1 MRQLLKRPRPLR
13 PLPRLKPP
21 RPRKRRKP
29 PLPRLMPPLLRKRR
43 LPRPKRLRPLLPRKA
58 RPRLRKTRS
67 LPTPRRRRPPCRP
80 CPRAPNT
87 ARPSRRKPFRPSKRP
102 SIDKKQGES
111 LPRPSPFAFP
121 VSLPG
126 GNSTRQLRQRLPHLS
141 AAGLPA
147 APHFG
152 QRDCDSISIS
162 LPDDV
167 SANIRKGCRP
177 RWRISPKRHD
187 TTPTNANVPDLSP
200 YRTVKQGGHQSRPL
214 FGRQLFFVWRFRP
227 SPPLRL

>member
-1 MRQLLKRPRPLR
+1 MLFRSGAGV
-13 PLPRLKPP
+13 
-21 RPRKRRKP
+21 
-29 PLPRLMPPLLRKRR
+29 
-43 LPRPKRLRPLLPRKA
+43 PLLPRKA

-67 LPTPRRRRPPCRP
+67 LPNPCRRRPPCRP

-87 ARPSRRKPFRPSKRP
+87 ARPSRRKPFRSSKRP
-102 SIDKKQGES
+102 SIDQKQGES

-121 VSLPG
+121 VSLPS

-141 AAGLPA
+141 AVGLPA

-214 FGRQLFFVWRFRP
+214 CLGDSSSSFGASVRRR
-227 SPPLRL
+227 R

>member
-1 MRQLLKRPRPLR
+1 MAGFTPRSW
-13 PLPRLKPP
+13 RLEKYTS
-21 RPRKRRKP
+21 
-29 PLPRLMPPLLRKRR
+29 
-43 LPRPKRLRPLLPRKA
+43 PLLPMA
-58 RPRLRKTRS
+58 RSGSLGENTRS
-67 LPTPRRRRPPCRP
+67 SHYPCRRRPPCRP

-102 SIDKKQGES
+102 SIDQKQGES

-121 VSLPG
+121 VSLPS

-152 QRDCDSISIS
+152 QRDCDSISLS

-177 RWRISPKRHD
+177 RWRISPSD
-187 TTPTNANVPDLSP
+187 TTPHQQMRT
-200 YRTVKQGGHQSRPL
+200 YRACLHIVL
-214 FGRQLFFVWRFRP
+214 
-227 SPPLRL
+227 